1 MNFHLRHTESKC
13 KARIGKFTTA
23 HGHFETPMFMP
34 VGTIGTVKTLSP
46 EELLQHGAQII
57 LSNTYHLY
65 LKPGMEVL
73 RELGGLHNFINWHGP
88 ILTDSGGFQI
98 YSLDQLRTITI
109 EGVEFKS
116 HWDGSTHFFTPETVV
131 DVQRIIGSDIMMV
144 LDQCIPNPS
153 DFAEAEKAH
162 QLTLNWAARSREQF
176 LNTKRLYG
184 SAQFQFGIAQGGI
197 YPYLRKAS
205 INELMDIDFDGYAI
219 GGLAVGESAEHRW
232 QITDLCTGLLPEN
245 RLRYLMGIGKP
256 EDILAAIELG
266 VDIFDCVIPTRNAR
280 NGSVYT
286 SNGVINLK
294 NARFINDKNPI
305 ETGCGC
311 YACTNFPRAYLRHM
325 FNVNEIFGLRLATI
339 HNIYFYLSLV
349 KHARDA
355 ITQNRF
361 CEFKDKFLETYS
373 TR

>member
-1 MNFHLRHTESKC
+1 MNFQLIHTESKS
-13 KARIGKFTTA
+13 KARAGKFITD
-23 HGHFETPMFMP
+23 HGVFETPMFMP

-46 EELLQHGAQII
+46 EELSRHGAQII

-65 LKPGMEVL
+65 LKPGMDVL
-73 RELGGLHNFINWHGP
+73 REFGGLHNFNNWHGP

-98 YSLDQLRTITI
+98 YSLDQLRTIRE

-116 HWDGSTHFFTPETVV
+116 HWDGSTHFFTPEKVV
-131 DVQRIIGSDIMMV
+131 DIQRIIGSDIMMV

-162 QLTLNWAARSREQF
+162 QLTLNWAERSRKYF
-176 LNTKRLYG
+176 LNSQPLYG

-197 YPYLRKAS
+197 YADLRKAS
-205 INELMDIDFDGYAI
+205 IDGLLNLEFDGYAI

-232 QITDLCTGLLPEN
+232 QITDLCTELLPKN
-245 RLRYLMGIGKP
+245 KLRYLMGVGKP

-286 SNGVINLK
+286 ASGAINLK
-294 NARFINDKNPI
+294 NAQFINDKNPI
-305 ETGCGC
+305 ETDCPC
-311 YACTNFPRAYLRHM
+311 FACKNFSKGYLRHM

-339 HNIYFYLSLV
+339 HNIYFYLALL
-349 KHARDA
+349 KRARAA
-355 ITQNRF
+355 IIQNNFRG
-361 CEFKDKFLETYS
+361 FKDKFLAAYS
-373 TR
+373 AE